1 MDTEQL
7 TQTENVSPATGRP
20 LTKRGEATR
29 RRLLEAA
36 EHVFADQGYH
46 EASIVKITE
55 RAGVGLGTFY
65 LYFDSKKT
73 VFEALVVDLNQRVR
87 HSMAEAMAEA
97 GSRLEAERAGFAG
110 FFRFTAAHPALY
122 RVVREAEFVSPD
134 TLRLHYGRIVEGYE
148 QGLRRAQQ
156 AGEIDAALDPEI
168 AAWALMGMGELI
180 GMRFLLW
187 ERDETGEVPD
197 RIAPDVFDAMMRFIH
212 NALAVREDTS
222 EQDPAEGGDR

>member
-1 MDTEQL
+1 MSAPGDLLDEQAEL
-7 TQTENVSPATGRP
+7 VSPATGRP

-36 EHVFADQGYH
+36 EAVFAEQGYH

-55 RAGVGLGTFY
+55 RAGIGLGTFY
-65 LYFDSKKT
+65 LYFDSKQT
-73 VFEALVVDLNQRVR
+73 IFEALVIDLNRRVR
-87 HSMAEAMAEA
+87 HSMSEAMAGA

-110 FFRFTAAHPALY
+110 FFRFTAEHPALY

-134 TLRLHYGRIVEGYE
+134 TLRLHYTRIVEGYE
-148 QGLRRAQQ
+148 AGLRDAQQ
-156 AGEIDAALDPEI
+156 AGDVDPRLDPAV

-187 ERDETGEVPD
+187 ERDAEGRPPAEIDP
-197 RIAPDVFDAMMRFIH
+197 AVFDAMALFID
-212 NALAVREDTS
+212 NALAPRGAQE
-222 EQDPAEGGDR
+222 GDRQ